1 MVLLSIVSYYI
12 IFYEYCIHF
21 CSLVWQCIFSIQVKL
36 SPSVIEH
43 VSIKGEVVKYL
54 GARKLSQYDV
64 TDIKIITKSSDYIM
78 IEFTLQRMYSFYL
91 ATTYLPSIC
100 LLLAAEI
107 TLFIDE
113 SHFEATTMV
122 ALTAMLVMYTM
133 YQSTAQSLPQT
144 SYLKMIDIWLL
155 PGLLIP
161 FLVFCL
167 EVWLI
172 V

>member
-1 MVLLSIVSYYI
+1 M
-12 IFYEYCIHF
+12 
-21 CSLVWQCIFSIQVKL
+21 
-36 SPSVIEH
+36 
-43 VSIKGEVVKYL
+43 
-54 GARKLSQYDV
+54 

-167 EVWLI
+167 EVRLI